1 MKFLF
6 QLFINF
12 QFIFFFGGGARWFIK
27 TRFYNVNT
35 LYYQQNIR
43 HCLMLKCFRKKVTK
57 MQFSYNGLKIA
68 LNWTSNHDNTK

>member
-12 QFIFFFGGGARWFIK
+12 QFIFWGARWFIK

-35 LYYQQNIR
+35 LYCQQNIR